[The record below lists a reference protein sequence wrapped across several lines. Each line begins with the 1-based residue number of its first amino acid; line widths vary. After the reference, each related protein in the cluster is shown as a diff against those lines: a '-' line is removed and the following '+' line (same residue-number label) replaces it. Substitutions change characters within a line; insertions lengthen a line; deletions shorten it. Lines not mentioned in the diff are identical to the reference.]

1 MLKDYLKQK
10 NISMYSVA
18 EKSRVPYSTLNDLA
32 NGRVDVD
39 NCKVSLLHLVAATL
53 EMSMDELYE
62 LCRENRQYI
71 LDRYG
76 IVVNVIVKDKDY
88 YADFDY
94 QGEHVCARICPV
106 NDDTT
111 RFIKDLAEWS
121 VDDHV
126 KDKEWERINEIFF
139 NEKRRRAADPGD
151 EQ

>member
-1 MLKDYLKQK
+1 
-10 NISMYSVA
+10 MYSVA
-18 EKSRVPYSTLNDLA
+18 EKSGVPYSTLNDLA

-39 NCKVSLLHLVAATL
+39 NCKVSLLHLIAATL

-71 LDRYG
+71 LERYG

-94 QGEHVCARICPV
+94 QGEHVCAWICPV
-106 NDDTT
+106 NEDTT

-126 KDKEWERINEIFF
+126 NDKEWKRINEIFF
-139 NEKRRRAADPGD
+139 NEKRRSAADPGD